1 MLARTAWV
9 AALAATLTACGGQS
23 VNDGNASGGSGGTT
37 ATGGSGGITATGGAS
52 TGGASTGGASTGGAS
67 TGGASGV
74 ECSGDIQQKANLGG
88 PNVGF
93 DALPGT
99 PGPVLVASVL
109 PGALELS
116 PGTDSSTFEFAWVGP
131 DLTKKFKPGEMV
143 SIGSSE
149 GWDYV
154 MGDSYTAV
162 ARRDYGFVAPSQIPD
177 MPGYGPHLEYI
188 PQCSFLEAAGG
199 CGQPPSNV
207 TVLALGA
214 TTGAGVVTIPFSAT
228 ETFMGWEITNVNNV
242 QFPGYGSNNC
252 DVEAGFAGIIT
263 AVGLSLDMAE

>member
-1 MLARTAWV
+1 MLTRTAGI
-9 AALAATLTACGGQS
+9 AALAAALTACGGQS
-23 VNDGNASGGSGGTT
+23 VNDGNASGGTSATGGSGGTT
-37 ATGGSGGITATGGAS
+37 ATGGSGGTTA
-52 TGGASTGGASTGGAS
+52 TGGASTGGAS

-74 ECSGDIQQKANLGG
+74 ECNGDIQQKATLGG

-99 PGPVLVASVL
+99 PGPVLVANVL
-109 PGALELS
+109 PNSLELN
-116 PGTDSSTFEFAWVGP
+116 PGPDGGTFEFSWAGP

-143 SIGSSE
+143 SVGSAD
-149 GWDYV
+149 GWDFV
-154 MGDSYTAV
+154 MGDAYTAV

-177 MPGYGPHLEYI
+177 MPGYGPHLEYV

-199 CGQPPSNV
+199 CGQPPASV

-214 TTGAGVVTIPFSAT
+214 TTGAGIVMIPFSAT

-242 QFPGYGSNNC
+242 QFPGYGSSNC